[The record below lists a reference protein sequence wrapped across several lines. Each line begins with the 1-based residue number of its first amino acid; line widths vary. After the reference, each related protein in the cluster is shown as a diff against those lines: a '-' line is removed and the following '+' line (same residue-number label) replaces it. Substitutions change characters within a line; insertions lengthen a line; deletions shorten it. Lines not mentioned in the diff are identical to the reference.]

1 MSVCGGGGGGGGDK
15 EKFRASVVSFE
26 EIHVE
31 GLLVRVAL

>member
-1 MSVCGGGGGGGGDK
+1 MCVCGGGGGGDK
-15 EKFRASVVSFE
+15 EKCRASVVSFE